1 MSRSAVAR
9 PPAVTSLHGVSDTST
24 EMRTIAAR
32 RSIPTHL
39 SEIWQYRELL
49 VGLVKRELKVR
60 YKSSALGFLWS
71 MAQPVFL
78 LCVYSVVFSILG
90 AGFDGFAIWLLSGL
104 VVWTYVNT
112 TLSKSVDAIT
122 VNQALVSKVAF
133 PRAILPLATLGAA
146 LVHFGLQSVALSVA
160 LLVMWHGVA
169 WSYVW
174 LLPLGIVALTLLL
187 ASGALVLA
195 TVNVYARDTRHLLD
209 LALVALFWANPIIYD
224 FERASNWFANR
235 GLPGWLP
242 LLNPITSVI
251 TAFQRAIFASAST
264 GDRQLLPDVSQW
276 WYLRNI
282 AILFAVA
289 TVAFLA
295 ALRMF
300 DRAEGNFAEAL

>member
-1 MSRSAVAR
+1 
-9 PPAVTSLHGVSDTST
+9 
-24 EMRTIAAR
+24 MRTIAAR
-32 RSIPTHL
+32 RSIPVHL
-39 SEIWQYRELL
+39 GEIWQYRELL
-49 VGLVKRELKVR
+49 LGLVRRELKVR

-78 LCVYSVVFSILG
+78 LCVYSLVFSILG

-104 VVWTYVNT
+104 IVWTYVNT

-146 LVHFGLQSVALSVA
+146 LVHFGLQSVALGIA

-169 WSYVW
+169 WSFIW
-174 LLPLGIVALTLLL
+174 MLPLAIVALTLLL

-224 FERASNWFANR
+224 YERAAHWFSNR
-235 GLPGWLP
+235 GLPEWLP
-242 LLNPITSVI
+242 LLNPITTVI
-251 TAFQRAIFASAST
+251 TTFQRAIFAASSA

-282 AILFAVA
+282 GILFAVA
-289 TVAFLA
+289 VVLFLA

>member
-1 MSRSAVAR
+1 
-9 PPAVTSLHGVSDTST
+9 
-24 EMRTIAAR
+24 MRTIAAR
-32 RSIPTHL
+32 RSIPVHL
-39 SEIWQYRELL
+39 AEIWQYRELL
-49 VGLVKRELKVR
+49 VGLVRRELKVR

-146 LVHFGLQSVALSVA
+146 LVHFGLQSIALSVA

-174 LLPLGIVALTLLL
+174 MLPLAIVALTLLL
-187 ASGALVLA
+187 ASGSLVLA

-224 FERASNWFANR
+224 YERAANWFSGR

-242 LLNPITSVI
+242 LLNPITTVI
-251 TAFQRAIFASAST
+251 TTFQRAIFASSST
-264 GDRQLLPDVSQW
+264 ADRQLLPDVSQW

-282 AILFAVA
+282 AVLFVVA
-289 TVAFLA
+289 AVAFLT

>member
-1 MSRSAVAR
+1 
-9 PPAVTSLHGVSDTST
+9 
-24 EMRTIAAR
+24 MRLIAAR
-32 RSIPTHL
+32 RTVRVHL
-39 SEIWQYRELL
+39 AEIWEYRELL
-49 VGLVKRELKVR
+49 VGLVRRELKVR

-78 LCVYSVVFSILG
+78 LCVYSLVFSILG
-90 AGFDGFAIWLLSGL
+90 AGFEGFPVWLLSGL
-104 VVWTYVNT
+104 IVWTYAST

-122 VNQALVSKVAF
+122 VNQSLVSKVAF

-146 LVHFGLQSVALSVA
+146 LVHLFLQGIALAIA
-160 LLVMWHGVA
+160 LAVMWHGIA
-169 WSYVW
+169 WDYLW

-187 ASGALVLA
+187 ASASLVLS

-224 FERASNWFANR
+224 FQRASTWFVNR
-235 GLPGWLP
+235 GLPAWLP
-242 LLNPITSVI
+242 LVNPLTPVV
-251 TAFQRAIFASAST
+251 TAFQRTIFASST
-264 GDRQLLPDVSQW
+264 VGGRRLLPDVGQW

-282 AILFAVA
+282 AIVLVVGSALFI
-289 TVAFLA
+289 A